1 MPRLSRSRG
10 RWAAL
15 LLPAFLVVMP
25 AMSTRPVHAE
35 DFTTKPVRIIVTGPG
50 GSSDTLARVL
60 ATELRDVWKH
70 PVIVENKS
78 GVGGLLP
85 TLFVKTAPPDG
96 HTILINTNAFIVSA
110 ETVQAP
116 QYNAVTDFVPVAMLG
131 KGPLLLVARAD
142 LPENTLPQVI
152 ARARQAPDAYTYGST
167 GLGGITHL
175 SAELFF
181 QEARIKARH
190 IPFKSG
196 SQAITGLAGGQVDL
210 YIGSISL
217 SLPLVKSG
225 RLKALAVTS
234 PHRSQF
240 LPEVP
245 AAAESG
251 LPAGFSLELWWGM
264 FAPAKTPA
272 AIVEEINRQVNKVL
286 SKPAVREIFDREGVD
301 AAPMSVDQFAG
312 YIKAEQ
318 ARWKKV
324 VDDSG
329 FEKQ

>member
-1 MPRLSRSRG
+1 MPRPFPSRVG
-10 RWAAL
+10 LAIAL
-15 LLPAFLVVMP
+15 VPMLLAVTPTMP
-25 AMSTRPVHAE
+25 VQAQ

-60 ATELRDVWKH
+60 ATEMKDVWKH
-70 PVIVENKS
+70 PIIVENKS

-85 TLFVKTAPPDG
+85 TLAVKTALPDG
-96 HTILINTNAFIVSA
+96 HTILINTSAFIVSA
-110 ETVQAP
+110 ETVHAP
-116 QYNAVTDFVPVAMLG
+116 QYNAVADFVPIAMLG

-142 LPENTLPQVI
+142 LPENTLLQVV
-152 ARARQAPDAYTYGST
+152 AKARQTPDAYTYGST

-175 SAELFF
+175 SAELFL

-210 YIGSISL
+210 YLGSISL

-225 RLKALAVTS
+225 RLKALAITS
-234 PHRSQF
+234 PQRSRF
-240 LPEVP
+240 MPEVP

-251 LPAGFSLELWWGM
+251 LPPGFSLELWWGM
-264 FAPAKTPA
+264 FAPAKTPP

-301 AAPMSVDQFAG
+301 AAPMPVDQFTS

-324 VDDSG
+324 VDDSS

>member
-1 MPRLSRSRG
+1 MSRKISSRLRL
-10 RWAAL
+10 AL
-15 LLPAFLVVMP
+15 TLAMAPVWLALAPATP
-25 AMSTRPVHAE
+25 AHAQDFTTRPV
-35 DFTTKPVRIIVTGPG
+35 RIVVTGPG

-60 ATELRDVWKH
+60 STEMKDVWKH
-70 PVIVENKS
+70 PIIVENKS
-78 GVGGLLP
+78 GVGGLLT
-85 TLFVKTAPPDG
+85 TLEVKKAAPDG
-96 HTILINTNAFIVSA
+96 HTILINTSAFIVSA
-110 ETVQAP
+110 ETVKAP
-116 QYNAVTDFVPVAMLG
+116 QYDAVADFVPVAMLG

-142 LPENTLPQVI
+142 LPEATLQQVL
-152 ARARQAPDAYTYGST
+152 AKARQTPDAYTYAST

-175 SAELFF
+175 SAELFL
-181 QEARIKARH
+181 QEAKVKARH

-196 SQAITGLAGGQVDL
+196 SQAITALAGGQVDL
-210 YIGSISL
+210 YLGSISL

-225 RLKALAVTS
+225 RLKALAITS
-234 PHRSQF
+234 AQRSRF
-240 LPEVP
+240 MPDVP

-251 LPAGFSLELWWGM
+251 LPPGFSLELWWGV

-272 AIVEEINRQVNKVL
+272 AIVEEINRQVNRVL

-301 AAPMSVDQFAG
+301 ASPMPVDQFTR

-324 VDDSG
+324 VDDSK